1 MRKSGAASI
10 AILRLMR
17 QRSQNGNLIGEEEFL
32 RSGVCGGGSLYKT
45 QMFFFFDHTPVRN
58 KPSPQRIILKH
69 VKTNTRVISD
79 EWRGYLRLKNIMTP
93 HDTICHKK
101 HFVDPRKT
109 HSGHQA
115 PMEKVKGVHKNL
127 RN

>member
-1 MRKSGAASI
+1 M
-10 AILRLMR
+10 
-17 QRSQNGNLIGEEEFL
+17 
-32 RSGVCGGGSLYKT
+32 
-45 QMFFFFDHTPVRN
+45 
-58 KPSPQRIILKH
+58 
-69 VKTNTRVISD
+69 ISD

-109 HSGHQA
+109 HSGHRA